1 MIQSPLIR
9 SENRFHSPQ
18 SFALNAKGPEA
29 RERPPENSEPSK
41 VLEFSVVDGR
51 WSMVDGRWS
60 MVVSWWSMVDGLVD
74 GRW

>member
-60 MVVSWWSMVDGLVD
+60 LVGGRWSMAWSMVDG
-74 GRW
+74 R

>member
-9 SENRFHSPQ
+9 SENRFHSHQ

-41 VLEFSVVDGR
+41 FLEFSVVDGR

-60 MVVSWWSMVDGLVD
+60 LVGGRRSMAWLMVDG
-74 GRW
+74 R

>member
-60 MVVSWWSMVDGLVD
+60 LVGGRWSMDWSMVDG
-74 GRW
+74 R

>member
-60 MVVSWWSMVDGLVD
+60 LVGGRWSMAWLMVDG
-74 GRW
+74 R